1 MPFTIKRP
9 AYRIETERTVI
20 RCYHP
25 RDAPLLEQG
34 VQESLEHLKPWM
46 PWAHSNPEPMEMK
59 VNRLRLFRSRFDME
73 EEYIF
78 GIFNPEETR
87 LIGGTGFH
95 PRGGPQAIEIGYWI
109 HVDYINKG
117 YGTEITGALTKI
129 ALEIYKF
136 NRVEIQCDPLNLAS
150 ASIPRKLNYVH
161 EATLK
166 GRALDERGNL
176 RDSMIW
182 SITSEEYADSIAKS
196 QEIKAFDVVGKPISF
211 A

>member
-1 MPFTIKRP
+1 MSFTIKRP

-59 VNRLRLFRSRFDME
+59 ITRLRLFRSQFDLDK
-73 EEYIF
+73 EYIF
-78 GIFNPEETR
+78 GIFNLDETK
-87 LIGGTGFH
+87 LIGGAGFH
-95 PRGGPQAIEIGYWI
+95 PRVGPKAVEIGYWI
-109 HVDYINKG
+109 HIDYINQG

-129 ALEIYKF
+129 ALEKYNF
-136 NRVEIQCDPLNLAS
+136 ARVEIHCDPLNFAS
-150 ASIPRKLNYVH
+150 ASIPRKLSYVH

-166 GRALDERGNL
+166 GRSLDERGKL

-182 SITSEEYADSIAKS
+182 SITKEEFTRSLAKTQKIAAYDIMGES
-196 QEIKAFDVVGKPISF
+196 LY
-211 A
+211 

>member
-1 MPFTIKRP
+1 MPFSIKQP
-9 AYRIETERTVI
+9 VYRIETRRTVI

-34 VQESLEHLKPWM
+34 VQESLEHLKEWM
-46 PWAHSNPEPMEMK
+46 PWAHSEPEPIEMK
-59 VNRLRLFRSRFDME
+59 IARLRLFRSRFDMD

-78 GIFNPEETR
+78 GIFNPEETK

-117 YGTEITGALTKI
+117 YATEITGALTKI
-129 ALEIYKF
+129 ALEKYNFTRI
-136 NRVEIQCDPLNLAS
+136 EIHCDPLNLAS

-166 GRALDERGNL
+166 GRALDEHGLL

-182 SITSEEYADSIAKS
+182 SITKVEYAKSLAKS
-196 QEIKAFDVVGKPISF
+196 QKIEAFDVVGKKISF
-211 A
+211 S